1 MEKFK
6 KLNKTYQF
14 LIITFAL
21 SFTVNFLFQIHY
33 IFYLGFSG
41 ILFRLTEVFIW
52 WLIMFIILFPFF
64 YILSDKRIASEK
76 KVGWFLLTLLF
87 SWIAFAFYL
96 IKNKE

>member
-21 SFTVNFLFQIHY
+21 SFTVNFLFHINY

>member
-21 SFTVNFLFQIHY
+21 SFTVNFLFQIDY

-41 ILFRLTEVFIW
+41 ILVKLTEVFIW

-76 KVGWFLLTLLF
+76 KIGWFLLTLLF